1 MSSEAPE
8 RPLPLPHERRPLEGR
23 HHNRLFIVA
32 LAAFAFGVMLH
43 AWVAMSILGDNS
55 TESETG
61 DVPAATET
69 EAPSESAT
77 PPDRGSCIEIRG
89 TDYRSRSEREFYLAN
104 CLTTTGL
111 ARSTVP
117 VRPYQAT
124 LRPWPAPGTFGL
136 PTSHRP

>member
-8 RPLPLPHERRPLEGR
+8 RPLPLPHERRPQDSR

-32 LAAFAFGVMLH
+32 LAAFALGVTLH
-43 AWVAMSILGDNS
+43 AWLAMSILEDGS
-55 TESETG
+55 GESETA
-61 DVPAATET
+61 DEPAATDK
-69 EAPSESAT
+69 EAPSESAA
-77 PPDRGSCIEIRG
+77 PPDRGSCSEIRG
-89 TDYRSRSEREFYLAN
+89 TAYRSPSEREFYLAN

-124 LRPWPAPGTFGL
+124 LRPLPAPGTFGL
-136 PTSHRP
+136 PTSRRP

>member
-8 RPLPLPHERRPLEGR
+8 RPLPLPHERRPQEGR

-43 AWVAMSILGDNS
+43 AWVAMSILEDDS
-55 TESETG
+55 SETQAD
-61 DVPAATET
+61 DVAAATDP
-69 EAPSESAT
+69 EAPSESAA
-77 PPDRGSCIEIRG
+77 PPDRGSCVEIRG

-117 VRPYQAT
+117 VRPYQAN
-124 LRPWPAPGTFGL
+124 LRPLPAPGTVGL
-136 PTSHRP
+136 PTSRRP